1 MKDHEKLV
9 VGQTYRRKAPEK
21 CPWSAVEGVFT
32 GFDANHFATFRMQN
46 HHSFSVDPTDIDARM
61 VHLSNAAN
69 EPRSD
74 CSQPQ
79 WVRVGVY
86 EVYVWQGPDA
96 ELRAQMQFRGWNR
109 MGRPECESIRVA
121 NAVRRTERRD
131 DER

>member
-1 MKDHEKLV
+1 M
-9 VGQTYRRKAPEK
+9 QTDATNAIAEMMNAWNTIEARVRAAYPDADKEPVYRITAAAVTKA
-21 CPWSAVEGVFT
+21 G
-32 GFDANHFATFRMQN
+32 G
-46 HHSFSVDPTDIDARM
+46 
-61 VHLSNAAN
+61 AAQC
-69 EPRSD
+69 D
-74 CSQPQ
+74 CSPPQ
-79 WVRVGVY
+79 WGRVGVY